1 MNLSQRNFQFIIGL
15 GMLLLAY
22 LAPLSVFGQRDS
34 TQVDTTRYKSDNPFR
49 PSFRYRDRYGDP
61 FSNGTPASPFYLKD
75 PGTLKTDLEVDT
87 SKNYTILE
95 KMGNVYFRPRSSM
108 SFGEF
113 NQQQNRLMLKDYY
126 QTRSRALDGESA
138 VSSRNLIPRIY
149 ISPVLDR
156 IFGGSFVEIIPRG
169 FVTLD
174 FGASFQNIKNP
185 AIPLRQQKN
194 GGFEF
199 DQQISLSVV
208 GKIGEKL
215 AVTTNFDNNNSFDF
229 QNNMKVEYTG
239 FKEDILKK
247 LELGNVSLPLNN
259 SLITGAQNLFGVK
272 AQLQFGKL
280 FVTAI
285 ATTQRGK
292 QNSITVAGSTNGA
305 SQGRPFEI
313 VGSSYDDNR
322 HFFLGQFFRNN
333 FENWLSSLPQVTS
346 GVNITRVEV
355 YLMNRQNDT
364 QTLRNVV
371 AFMDMG
377 EGAPF
382 NNTSWTGNG
391 AHLPASNKSNN
402 VLEVLSSHNVS
413 RNADAIDDQL
423 EKDVGLTVS
432 LDYEKI
438 TSARKLAPTEF
449 TFHNQLGYI
458 TLSRKLQNDEALAV
472 AYEYTYN
479 GVVYKVGEMSEDYSN
494 LKEDEVIFLKM
505 LRPKRVLPKVNGVV
519 TPMWNLMMKNIYN
532 LNVQGL
538 TRDGFQLRV
547 IYRDDRTGKDNPQLQ
562 EGTISRTKQLIEVMG
577 LDRLNPYNDPQPDGN
592 FDFVDKLTVNADQG
606 LIIFPYLEPL
616 NKPLRQLFAQESPSQ
631 RDYMVNKY
639 VYDTLYHTTKAE
651 AELVATKNKFY
662 IVGNFKSGSGKDII
676 IQGFNI
682 TQGSVKVYAGGTPL
696 REGTDYTVDYTFGKV
711 TILNEGILTSGKDIN
726 ITYEQQDPFAFQ
738 TRSLLGTRF
747 DYKLSDDINI
757 GSTVLYYNERPLIS
771 RNLIGTEPARNFQYG
786 VDVNMKKN
794 SRLLTKMVDALPFIQ
809 TKETSTVNLNA
820 EFAQLL
826 PGTSNIV
833 QGEGTSFID
842 DFENTA
848 TPVTLMNRLSWKLSP
863 VPRTP
868 DNRFDLSNGADND
881 LRAGYKRGKLS
892 WYQVDNSVFYL
903 PNGKN
908 LRPKEISDDALRNH
922 YVRKVGPQEIFPFR
936 DQTLGNFNEQ
946 ILDIAYYPSERGPYN
961 YNTDLLSDGRLR
973 NPETNWAGIMTGV
986 RSEVDFDKANIEYIE
1001 FWMLDP
1007 FIKTPRGIVDDGT
1020 PGATN
1025 NITGGQMVFHIGNLD
1040 EDVIRDGKFG
1050 FENGLPPDGNHDAG
1064 NVTKTPWGYVT
1075 NQSYLN
1081 DAFANDPN
1089 TRPNQDV
1096 GMDGAR
1102 DDVEQQ
1108 IFNDDFLSKLP
1119 GSTLDAVKDD
1129 PSADDFYHFL
1139 SPHYPDVP
1147 QSTVLARYKNF
1158 SGQENNSP
1166 VANAGIPQAS
1176 STIPDSEDLNADNT
1190 LGKLVEE
1197 QYYTYNVDLRPSTMH
1212 VGSKYIFDQI
1222 TVTDDGEQVTWYLFR
1237 IPIRQFDEK
1246 VGNIQDF
1253 KSIKYIRMYLTN
1265 FRQPVVLR
1273 LANFRSVGNRW
1284 RRYTGNLAESALSEP
1299 LEPNLDD
1306 FSVSSVNVE
1315 ENGKGN
1321 ASKPAYVPPLRRDRD
1336 VTSVQQRRLNEQAVQ
1351 VCVNGLPD
1359 GDARSIYKN
1368 VSLDLF
1374 NYGRIKMFFSAH
1386 TPTNTPLKD
1395 GDLVGFLRLGT
1406 DFDQNYYEIEV
1417 PLKITPNGESVNT
1430 VALVWPDTN
1439 SIDLDLNELYA
1450 LKAARDREINA
1461 AKDAGVTSIDAVASL
1476 TELYPK
1482 LQPKIVGKHKL
1493 RLLGRP
1499 DLSQV
1504 KLMMIGVRNP
1514 RGGAGDDGKAKDV
1527 CIWANELRLTDFDRT
1542 PGWAGNVVLSTK
1554 LADLGTI
1561 TGSLRH
1567 ITYGYGG
1574 VQSKIYER
1582 ARGVTTHYDVS
1593 ANLQLDK
1600 LLPKKLGLSI
1610 PAFASYETTVIN
1622 PNFDP
1627 ANPDT
1632 RLAAALLSF
1641 TTDAEKEA
1649 YKKLIQD
1656 RSVRRSLNFTNVRR
1670 IKQNKESPVHI
1681 WDIENFSFT
1690 YAYSEANQTNF
1701 LLQEN
1706 RKKNV
1711 KGGVAWQ
1718 YTPTFKGFEPF
1729 KNSKGLKSPWLA
1741 IIKDF
1746 NFNPLPQN
1754 VTVRAELERSFSK
1767 IVYRNASSDN
1777 STTDAQNSLPNFQK
1791 YFVFNR
1797 FYNARWNFTK
1807 ALTLDYS
1814 ARVNA
1819 IIDEPDGDIN
1829 TKQKY
1834 DSIMHNLKS
1843 FGRMKAFD
1851 QSATVNYTLPFDK
1864 IPITNWL
1871 GAEYRYNVAYSWR
1884 AGPLQV
1890 GSLQADSLNLGNI
1903 IQNTREQAINGR
1915 VDLTKLYNKVGFL
1928 KNINTP
1934 KRPLTPLEKAKQA
1947 KAQPD
1952 TVRRP
1957 PEMKGVK
1964 ALLRLLMSVRSITG
1978 TYTINEGTILPGFTE
1993 TPYLFGMNKAW
2004 REPGWGFVLGSQNI
2018 DPSNYEDYLTHSKKL
2033 TTPFSQQQTQ
2043 DLSMRASVEP
2053 ATDLKIQLDI
2063 KRNSNTSF
2071 QEIYRWVDFTTD
2083 SLGNRTDV
2091 NAFRALSPTRMGS
2104 YRVSINSIAT
2114 AFKNNTSTN
2123 SDVFN
2128 TFADNIPI
2136 VMNRFEA
2143 LNLSGYKSQ
2152 SQDVL
2157 IPAFIAAYSGKS
2169 ASTTAL
2175 TPFPQVPIPNW
2186 RLDYNGLN
2194 KLGNLKD
2201 VFQSITLSHAYSSTY
2216 QVTNFTNSLQYS
2228 DVGNI
2233 PLKDYN
2239 TGSNFGQPL
2248 GPNGN
2253 VVPIYVISQVMI
2265 SEQFAPLVGV
2275 NVRTKNK
2282 LTARF
2287 EYKMKRDVSLNIS
2300 NAQITEVNNKDW
2312 VVEVGYTKNNL
2323 RLPFRDQGRVITLK
2337 NDVTFKLNMSV
2348 NNAQTIQRKLPSTV
2362 GGDDAENIITN
2373 GNINIQIR
2381 PNIVYVVNQKL
2392 NIQLYFDRNIN
2403 TPLVSNSFPRAT
2415 TKFGTKILFNL
2426 AQ

>member
-15 GMLLLAY
+15 GLLLLAY
-22 LAPLSVFGQRDS
+22 LAPHSVLGQRDS
-34 TQVDTTRYKSDNPFR
+34 TQVDTTRYNNNPYKPTFR
-49 PSFRYRDRYGDP
+49 SRDRYGDP
-61 FSNGTPASPFYLKD
+61 FSNYTPFSPFFLKD
-75 PGTLKTDLEVDT
+75 PPSLKTDVNVDT

-95 KMGNVYFRPRSSM
+95 KMGTVSFRPRNSM

-113 NQQQNRLMLKDYY
+113 DQNQTRQLVKDYW
-126 QTRSRALDGESA
+126 QSRSRALDGESA

-156 IFGGSFVEIIPRG
+156 IFGGSYVEIIPRG

-313 VGSSYDDNR
+313 VGSNYDDNR
-322 HFFLGQFFRNN
+322 HFFLAQFFRNN

-371 AFMDMG
+371 AFQDMG
-377 EGAPF
+377 EGDPY
-382 NNTSWTGNG
+382 NNATWTGNG
-391 AHLPASNKSNN
+391 KHLPANNKSNN
-402 VLEVLSSHNVS
+402 IFDVLTQHNIS
-413 RNADAIDDQL
+413 RNADDIDLQL
-423 EKDVGLTVS
+423 DTDLHLNVS

-438 TSARKLAPTEF
+438 TSARKLAPSEF
-449 TFHNQLGYI
+449 TFHKELGYI

-472 AYEYTYN
+472 AFEYTYN
-479 GVVYKVGEMSEDYSN
+479 GVVYKVGELSEDYSN
-494 LKEDEVIFLKM
+494 LKDDEVVFLKM
-505 LRPKRVLPKVNGVV
+505 LRPKKVLTKNNGLVV
-519 TPMWNLMMKNIYN
+519 PMWNLMMKNIYN

-547 IYRDDRTGKDNPQLQ
+547 IYRDDRTGIDNPQLQ
-562 EGTISRTKQLIEVMG
+562 EGTISKTKQLIEVMG

-592 FDFVDKLTVNADQG
+592 FDYVEKLTVNSDAG

-616 NKPLRQLFAQESPSQ
+616 NKPLRLLFAQETPSL

-786 VDVNMKKN
+786 VDFNMKKN
-794 SRLLTKMVDALPFIQ
+794 SRLITKMVDALPFIQ

-848 TPVTLMNRLSWKLSP
+848 TPTTLMNRLSWKLSP
-863 VPRTP
+863 VPKTP
-868 DNRFDLSNGADND
+868 DNRFDLANGADND
-881 LRAGYKRGKLS
+881 LRAGYKRAKLS

-903 PNGKN
+903 PNGQR
-908 LRPKEISDDALRNH
+908 LRPNGISDDDLKNH
-922 YVRKVGPQEIFPFR
+922 YVRKVGPQEIFPYR

-961 YNTDLLSDGRLR
+961 YNTDLDANGRLLR
-973 NPETNWAGIMTGV
+973 PETNWAGIMTGV

-1007 FIKTPRGIVDDGT
+1007 FITTKRGVVDDGT
-1020 PGATN
+1020 DGATN
-1025 NITGGQMVFHIGNLD
+1025 NNSGGQLVFHIGNLD
-1040 EDVIRDGKFG
+1040 EDVIRDNKFG
-1050 FENGLPPDGNHDAG
+1050 FENGLPPDGNHDPA

-1075 NQSYLN
+1075 NQNYLN
-1081 DAFANDPN
+1081 DAFANDPSS
-1089 TRPNQDV
+1089 RPNQDV
-1096 GMDGAR
+1096 GMDGASNA
-1102 DDVEQQ
+1102 VEQE
-1108 IFNDDFLSKLP
+1108 IFNDEFLSKLSGP
-1119 GSTLDAVKDD
+1119 ARQAVSDD
-1129 PSADDFYHFL
+1129 PSADDFHHFL
-1139 SPHYPDVP
+1139 SPFYPDVKT
-1147 QSTVLARYKNF
+1147 STVLARYKNF

-1166 VANAGIPQAS
+1166 VASTGIPQAS

-1190 LGKLVEE
+1190 LGKNVEE
-1197 QYYTYNVDLRPSTMH
+1197 SYYTYNIDLRPSTLQ
-1212 VGSKYIFDQI
+1212 VGRKYIFDEAEFNS
-1222 TVTDDGEQVTWYLFR
+1222 DGETVKWYLFR

-1246 VGNIQDF
+1246 VGNIEDF
-1253 KSIKYIRMYLTN
+1253 KSIKYIRMYLTG

-1284 RRYTGNLAESALSEP
+1284 RRYTGNLAESQLSEP

-1306 FSVSSVNVE
+1306 FTVSAVNVE
-1315 ENGKGN
+1315 ENGQGN
-1321 ASKPAYVPPLRRDRD
+1321 ATKPPYVPPLRRDRD

-1351 VCVNGLPD
+1351 LCVNQLPD
-1359 GDARSIYKN
+1359 GDARAIYKN
-1368 VSLDLF
+1368 VSFDFF

-1386 TPTNTPLKD
+1386 SPKD
-1395 GDLVGFLRLGT
+1395 NINDNDLVGFLRLGT

-1417 PLKITPNGESVNT
+1417 PLKVTHPMIAGKTVETYSVE
-1430 VALVWPDTN
+1430 VVWPDTN
-1439 SIDLDLNELYA
+1439 SIDLNLNELYA
-1450 LKAARDREINA
+1450 LKARRDREINEA
-1461 AKDAGVTSIDAVASL
+1461 ADAGTASSDATASL
-1476 TELYPK
+1476 TKLYPTI
-1482 LQPKIVGKHKL
+1482 PWVVGKHKI
-1493 RLLGRP
+1493 RILGRP

-1514 RGGAGDDGKAKDV
+1514 SQSISNSEKVHDDGKPKDV

-1542 PGWAGNVVLSTK
+1542 PGWASNVVLSTK
-1554 LADLGTI
+1554 LADLGTV
-1561 TGSLRH
+1561 TGSIRH
-1567 ITYGYGG
+1567 MTYGYGG
-1574 VQSKIYER
+1574 VQSKISER
-1582 ARGVTTHYDVS
+1582 SRAITTSYDIS
-1593 ANLQLDK
+1593 ANLMLDK

-1610 PAFASYETTVIN
+1610 PMFASYESKIMN
-1622 PNFDP
+1622 PNYDP

-1641 TTDAEKEA
+1641 DSDAKREA

-1656 RSVRRSLNFTNVRR
+1656 KSIRRSLNFTNVRR
-1670 IKQNKESPVHI
+1670 VKQNKESPVRI
-1681 WDIENFSFT
+1681 WDVENFSFT
-1690 YAYSEANQTNF
+1690 YAYSEATQTNF

-1706 RKKNV
+1706 TKRNV

-1729 KNSKGLKSPWLA
+1729 KNVKGMKSPWLQ
-1741 IIKDF
+1741 IIKDL

-1754 VTVRAELERSFSK
+1754 VTVRAELDRSFSK
-1767 IVYRNASSDN
+1767 IIYRNSS
-1777 STTDAQNSLPNFQK
+1777 TDAQSSLPNFQK

-1807 ALTLDYS
+1807 TLTLDYS

-1819 IIDEPDGDIN
+1819 IIDEPDGDID
-1829 TKQKY
+1829 TRQKY
-1834 DSIMHNLKS
+1834 DSLMHNLKS

-1851 QSATVNYTLPFDK
+1851 QSATVNYTLPFEK
-1864 IPITNWL
+1864 IPITNFL

-1884 AGPLQV
+1884 AGPLPI
-1890 GSLQADSLNLGNI
+1890 GSLKNDSLNLGNI
-1903 IQNTREQAINGR
+1903 IQNTREQAVNGR

-1928 KNINTP
+1928 KSINTP
-1934 KRPLTPLEKAKQA
+1934 KKPLTPLEKVKLAKQ
-1947 KAQPD
+1947 QPD

-1964 ALLRLLMSVRSITG
+1964 ALLRLLMSVRNITG
-1978 TYTINEGTILPGFTE
+1978 TYTLNEGTILPGFTE

-2004 REPGWGFVLGSQNI
+2004 SQPGWGFVLGSQNVN
-2018 DPSNYEDYLTHSKKL
+2018 PANYTEYLTHSTKL

-2043 DLSMRASVEP
+2043 DLSMRANVEP
-2053 ATDLKIQLDI
+2053 ANDLKIQLDV

-2071 QEIYRWVDFTTD
+2071 QEIYRDTT
-2083 SLGNRTDV
+2083 GMGTF
-2091 NAFRALSPTRMGS
+2091 AALSPTRMGS
-2104 YRVSINSIAT
+2104 YRVSIMSIAT
-2114 AFKNNTSTN
+2114 AFKNNTSTT
-2123 SDVFN
+2123 SEVFQN
-2128 TFADNIPI
+2128 FADNIPV
-2136 VMNRFEA
+2136 VMGRFES
-2143 LNLSGYKSQ
+2143 LNLAGYKSQ

-2157 IPAFIAAYSGKS
+2157 IPAFIAAYTGKS
-2169 ASTTAL
+2169 ASTAAL
-2175 TPFPQVPIPNW
+2175 TPFPQMPVPNW
-2186 RLDYNGLN
+2186 RLDYNGLS

-2201 VFQSITLSHAYSSTY
+2201 IFQSITLTHAYSSTY

-2228 DVGNI
+2228 DVGKI

-2248 GPNGN
+2248 GPNGD

-2282 LTARF
+2282 LTARL
-2287 EYKMKRDVSLNIS
+2287 EYKTKRDVSLNIS

-2323 RLPFRDQGRVITLK
+2323 RLPFRDQGRIITLK

-2362 GGDDAENIITN
+2362 GGDDMENIVTN

-2381 PNIVYVVNQKL
+2381 PNISYVVNQKL
-2392 NIQLYFDRNIN
+2392 NIQFYFDRNIN
-2403 TPLVSNSFPRAT
+2403 QPLVSNSFPRAT